1 MSCKCLSLDRL
12 VPVLLDVEVW
22 LSLGT
27 GMSSDKVL
35 PSNTRSISSDTS
47 EVPRA
52 SLLELEVSAD
62 IFWFKHGRKNVAML
76 HCFLQGGSPIAL
88 RSGRAGQLE
97 FESNRLAITSKKFPS
112 SSKQSNHYKIQAS
125 STAQEQKNKSPAGA
139 ACLN

>member
-35 PSNTRSISSDTS
+35 PSNTRSIPSDTS

-62 IFWFKHGRKNVAML
+62 IFWFKQGRKNVAML
-76 HCFLQGGSPIAL
+76 HCFLQGGSPIML
-88 RSGRAGQLE
+88 RSGPVGQ
-97 FESNRLAITSKKFPS
+97 
-112 SSKQSNHYKIQAS
+112 
-125 STAQEQKNKSPAGA
+125 
-139 ACLN
+139 

>member
-35 PSNTRSISSDTS
+35 PSKTRSISS

-52 SLLELEVSAD
+52 SLLELKVSAD
-62 IFWFKHGRKNVAML
+62 IFWFKHGRNNVAML
-76 HCFLQGGSPIAL
+76 H
-88 RSGRAGQLE
+88 
-97 FESNRLAITSKKFPS
+97 S
-112 SSKQSNHYKIQAS
+112 SYKEAH
-125 STAQEQKNKSPAGA
+125 PL
-139 ACLN
+139 C

>member
-1 MSCKCLSLDRL
+1 MCSHVQFHKKKCLSLDRL

-62 IFWFKHGRKNVAML
+62 IF
-76 HCFLQGGSPIAL
+76 
-88 RSGRAGQLE
+88 
-97 FESNRLAITSKKFPS
+97 
-112 SSKQSNHYKIQAS
+112 
-125 STAQEQKNKSPAGA
+125 
-139 ACLN
+139 